1 MISTASLGF
10 QCTQHLFE
18 TSHLKIPTNHFWTSN
33 RYIKRNMCKFWLQ
46 FLIEQRLALYM
57 LWRILINFID
67 YWVGKFKT
75 QKRFPKK
82 KKANNSTFI
91 YLEVI
96 QFWLIQI
103 IKYEDLLWGSQNQA
117 GQISF
122 WRTGFSSWIRIRKI
136 NLSAP
141 EIFTTV
147 KLLLASL

>member
-10 QCTQHLFE
+10 QCIQHLFE

-33 RYIKRNMCKFWLQ
+33 RYIKRTMCKFWLQ
-46 FLIEQRLALYM
+46 LLIQQRFALYM

-75 QKRFPKK
+75 QKRFPKM

-103 IKYEDLLWGSQNQA
+103 LKYEDLLWGSQNRA

-122 WRTGFSSWIRIRKI
+122 WRTSFSSWIRIRK
-136 NLSAP
+136 
-141 EIFTTV
+141 
-147 KLLLASL
+147 

>member
-10 QCTQHLFE
+10 QCIQHLFE

-33 RYIKRNMCKFWLQ
+33 RYIKRTMCKFWLQ
-46 FLIEQRLALYM
+46 LLIQQRFALYM

-91 YLEVI
+91 YLKVI

-103 IKYEDLLWGSQNQA
+103 IKYEDLLWGSQNRA

-122 WRTGFSSWIRIRKI
+122 WRTSFSSWIRIRK
-136 NLSAP
+136 
-141 EIFTTV
+141 
-147 KLLLASL
+147 

>member
-1 MISTASLGF
+1 MISTASRGF
-10 QCTQHLFE
+10 QCIQHLFE

-33 RYIKRNMCKFWLQ
+33 RYIKRTMCKFWLQ
-46 FLIEQRLALYM
+46 LLIQQRFALYM

-103 IKYEDLLWGSQNQA
+103 IKYEDLLWGSQNRA

-122 WRTGFSSWIRIRKI
+122 WRTSFSSWIRIRK
-136 NLSAP
+136 
-141 EIFTTV
+141 
-147 KLLLASL
+147 